1 MLDRNY
7 IRENLSEI
15 ERRLKTKNFAFD
27 TDSFARLDE
36 KERATR
42 MEWEELRALRNKTS
56 DDIAQL
62 KKNRQE
68 AGAKIEEMKKV
79 STRIKELDEEIA
91 RREAEMRDFLAVVP
105 NLPDPGVPVGADA
118 TANQ

>member
-7 IRENLSEI
+7 IRENLSQI
-15 ERRLKTKNFAFD
+15 GRRLKTKNFAFD

-42 MEWEELRALRNKTS
+42 VEWEELRALRNKTS

-79 STRIKELDEEIA
+79 STRIKELDEEN
-91 RREAEMRDFLAVVP
+91 RRRGAGRRDFLAVFP
-105 NLPDPGVPVGADA
+105 TRPS
-118 TANQ
+118 